1 MDRSTFQSVKF
12 LHPFRLRGIEG
23 MFAPGAYDVETI
35 EEQLEGLSFAAFRR
49 VSTTIILVDPATGA
63 RQVTEIDPEDLATA
77 LKTDAEA
84 CEGHPKV

>member
-1 MDRSTFQSVKF
+1 
-12 LHPFRLRGIEG
+12 

-77 LKTDAEA
+77 LKIDAEA
-84 CEGHPKV
+84 SERHPKI